1 MIRSLQMEVVDGALP
16 TTTLQTLFT
25 YFRRGSLNNYVMEST
40 PGYRPTYSP
49 ETQITNAES
58 YIDWLAVRNPKIA
71 ETIRLKNVESFGNM
85 EGHHEAEPTVF

>member
-1 MIRSLQMEVVDGALP
+1 MTKTGKEFIKRTGGQPFSYFDFLNFVIENGDFKLYDRHVK
-16 TTTLQTLFT
+16 T
-25 YFRRGSLNNYVMEST
+25 YE
-40 PGYRPTYSP
+40 P